1 MIIAT
6 GAKNRHLGIDKEEE
20 LIGNGVSYC
29 ATCDGAFF
37 KKKDVAVAGGG
48 NTALEDALFLTNFCN
63 KVYIIHRRD
72 EFRGEPGLLESVKEK
87 ANIELVLNSTVEELK
102 GDSALETVVVK
113 NKITGELR
121 NISVQGLFVAI
132 GQEPDNGAFASE
144 VKLDDKGYVVA
155 DESCLTDTP
164 GIFVAGDCRT
174 KQVRQLTTAASDGAI
189 AALAACAYLN

>member
-1 MIIAT
+1 M
-6 GAKNRHLGIDKEEE
+6 G
-20 LIGNGVSYC
+20 
-29 ATCDGAFF
+29 
-37 KKKDVAVAGGG
+37 
-48 NTALEDALFLTNFCN
+48 DA
-63 KVYIIHRRD
+63 
-72 EFRGEPGLLESVKEK
+72 
-87 ANIELVLNSTVEELK
+87 
-102 GDSALETVVVK
+102 ALETVVVK

-121 NISVQGLFVAI
+121 DINVQGLFVAI